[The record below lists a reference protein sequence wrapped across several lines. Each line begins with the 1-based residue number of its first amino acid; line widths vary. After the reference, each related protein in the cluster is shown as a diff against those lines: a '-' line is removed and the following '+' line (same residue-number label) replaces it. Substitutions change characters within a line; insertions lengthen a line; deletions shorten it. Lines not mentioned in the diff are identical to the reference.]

1 MITAAGRML
10 MKFGR
15 GALRQTKRLSPYKS
29 SLDKGVKSKFRKKK
43 GTAFTGI
50 KSRSAKTMKTQEE
63 LTTIGSG
70 INKGMKKLGFSAT
83 KRRQALYGY
92 NRGYKHLA
100 RNKKLYGA
108 GVTGAAAWDF
118 LPGKDNE

>member
-15 GALRQTKRLSPYKS
+15 GALRQTKHLSPWKRATKS
-29 SLDKGVKSKFRKKK
+29 ANKKVVATQKIGGKELRPWSKKVFGNKGWL
-43 GTAFTGI
+43 
-50 KSRSAKTMKTQEE
+50 RSAG
-63 LTTIGSG
+63 L
-70 INKGMKKLGFSAT
+70 SAT
-83 KRRQALYGY
+83 KTRQGLYGY
-92 NRGYKHLA
+92 SRATKHVA
-100 RNKKLYGA
+100 KHKKLYGA